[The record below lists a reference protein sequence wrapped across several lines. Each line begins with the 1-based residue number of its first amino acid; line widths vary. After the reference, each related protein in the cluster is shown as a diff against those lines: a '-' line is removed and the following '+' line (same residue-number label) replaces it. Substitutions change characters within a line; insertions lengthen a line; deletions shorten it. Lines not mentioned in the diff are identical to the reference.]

1 MKIVPS
7 VLAKNKKSFL
17 QEWRKVAPFFDYAQV
32 DIMDG
37 KFVKNKSNIKPHD
50 IKKITAQHNLEI
62 HLMVKEVAKYIVLW
76 EKLNNVKKIIWH
88 YEALPDPNSI
98 ICLNDYLKK
107 KKIKTGLAINPE
119 TPLNKV
125 DKVAKYFD
133 TIQIMG
139 VNPGAQGRK
148 FHANSLARI
157 KKLRKKYTKIKI
169 AIDGGMDEKNFQKIK
184 KAGADIVIL
193 GHYLQESKNIKKS
206 LNNLK

>member
-7 VLAKNKKSFL
+7 VLAKNKKIFL
-17 QEWRKVAPFFDYAQV
+17 QEWQKVAPFFDYAQI

-37 KFVKNKSNIKPHD
+37 QFVKNKSNIKPND
-50 IKKITAQHNLEI
+50 IKKITIKHNLEI
-62 HLMVKEVAKYIVLW
+62 HLMVKDVAKYIVLW

-88 YEALPDPNSI
+88 YETLPDPNSI

-107 KKIKTGLAINPE
+107 KRIKTGLCLNPE
-119 TPLNKV
+119 TPLSKIYP
-125 DKVAKYFD
+125 VAKYFD

-139 VNPGAQGRK
+139 VNPGAQGKK

-157 KKLRKKYTKIKI
+157 KKLKEKYPQTKI
-169 AIDGGMDEKNFQKIK
+169 AIDGGVDEKNFKALK
-184 KAGADIVIL
+184 KAGADIIIL

-206 LNNLK
+206 LDNLK